1 VARELAGSLQ
11 AGTTILL
18 RGDLGAGK
26 TAFVKGLADGLGLD
40 ANDVTSPTFTLV
52 HEYRG
57 GRLPLI
63 HVDLYRLDA
72 ADLDDIGLDADLAG
86 AGVMAVE
93 WAERL
98 TPSIPDAITVTIM
111 DDGDDRRTLTIAI
124 PSARPVS
131 SP

>member
-57 GRLPLI
+57 GRVPLI

-98 TPSIPDAITVTIM
+98 TRSFPDAITVTIM